1 MEASKYNIFPGY
13 KNIIFLYNKMYI
25 IDTMYIYVIME
36 VKGMTDMLMEQAINV
51 RKEWSSVCDSVIH
64 QKPKLIK
71 RTRDKMWFSNLE
83 TILEILEAYSF
94 TAIKYIEED
103 GSVTLSLN
111 EIDLVENGADEK
123 AARFKLAKSILEYS
137 FDYYNEYEIYS
148 HSPNRK
154 KHIPYIFKALII
166 DSPEKLGDM
175 LQCQDGKN

>member
-1 MEASKYNIFPGY
+1 MEHKSFISY
-13 KNIIFLYNKMYI
+13 KIILLTFYKFSV
-25 IDTMYIYVIME
+25 T
-36 VKGMTDMLMEQAINV
+36 VKEMTDMIMEQATNI

-64 QKPKLIK
+64 QKPKFIK

-83 TILEILEAYSF
+83 TMLEILEAYHF
-94 TAIKYIEED
+94 TAITYIEED

-123 AARFKLAKSILEYS
+123 AARFKLAESIMEYS
-137 FDYYNEYEIYS
+137 LDYYNEYEIYS

-175 LQCQDGKN
+175 LQCQSGKN